1 VAYAAQQAGIADYST
16 KGFPK
21 MKDPFEELMEDL
33 TGQKQTAI
41 LQQVL
46 GDDFRFYEEI
56 QAVRAMK
63 GPQARLPF
71 ALEIR

>member
-1 VAYAAQQAGIADYST
+1 
-16 KGFPK
+16 
-21 MKDPFEELMEDL
+21 MEDL